1 MFKPVANFRFT
12 TSPKLQNTIYQ
23 RQYIRE
29 TKTFM
34 QCCIFSFIVV
44 SSDWAN
50 IFGEGHYYCLDNPH
64 DQAGQALE
72 GGLVGGLED
81 EQVQSLCLSNGWAE
95 IYPEGHCFVLVEGQE
110 EEAEP
115 LVTWSVW
122 KRP

>member
-1 MFKPVANFRFT
+1 
-12 TSPKLQNTIYQ
+12 
-23 RQYIRE
+23 
-29 TKTFM
+29 M
-34 QCCIFSFIVV
+34 QCRIFSFIVV

-72 GGLVGGLED
+72 GGLED
-81 EQVQSLCLSNGWAE
+81 QLVLSLCLSNGWAE